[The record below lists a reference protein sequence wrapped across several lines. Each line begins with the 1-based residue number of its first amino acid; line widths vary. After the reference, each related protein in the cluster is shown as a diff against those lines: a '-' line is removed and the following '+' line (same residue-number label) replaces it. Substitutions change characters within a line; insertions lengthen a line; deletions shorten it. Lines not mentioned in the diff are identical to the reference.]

1 MTPQGRGRAAPGP
14 GGGPGVEER
23 GKMMHTA
30 RTRGRRAALAG
41 LVAIATGIGG
51 VVVGLPA
58 QAAAGDPTGGTL
70 QWGFRESFRAYVG
83 RQTGAIPPIGA
94 LPAGQ
99 RITLLAPAQFDT
111 AGAPADPTAESSPNE
126 TLPYLLPVAGGSVV
140 SQDEL
145 SLSTSGGAVYAF
157 PSHGFTL
164 TVKDVEVRVVGGTAS
179 LVGDLSVVVP
189 EGAAG
194 GHTPGT
200 YGGDDI
206 VLGDVA
212 STDVTLT
219 PGAVTVAGTGVTL
232 TAAGAAAL
240 QGFIDAGAPLDDF
253 TVTAQRQ
260 AGPVAQPRITLSQAS
275 GLDPAATT
283 TVTVTG
289 EGFDPLAT
297 VNTSGRPP
305 VAAGQP
311 TGVYVAFGRFADVWR
326 PSAGAP
332 SSARPVASQKWAL
345 PEPSFTQV
353 GTDYPSQAPNLVRM
367 GADGSF
373 TADLQVSAVA
383 ATTGTYGVY
392 VWVAGGGAATPAYEL
407 AVPVT
412 FAGDLEVD
420 VTVPATPVTPDPG
433 TFAWTVAG
441 DGAVSL
447 GTAVAGETAFTATG
461 ALPAITV
468 RDTRPATTGWSITG
482 TAGRFATADGAAS
495 FSGARLGWT
504 PTVTGSAS
512 AGAPVAPAGSGGLAA
527 GATLASAP
535 AGTPSGDVTVGA
547 ALTLGLPL
555 DTPAGAYTGV
565 LTLTAV
571 G

>member
-1 MTPQGRGRAAPGP
+1 MTPQDGAVRPTARAGEPGTHEL
-14 GGGPGVEER
+14 GE
-23 GKMMHTA
+23 KMHTA
-30 RTRGRRAALAG
+30 RTRGRRAAVAG
-41 LVAIATGIGG
+41 LVAIATGIAG

-70 QWGFRESFRAYVG
+70 QWGFRESFRSYVG

-99 RITLLAPAQFDT
+99 RITLVAPAQLDP
-111 AGAPADPTAESSPNE
+111 AGTPADPTATSSPNE
-126 TLPYLLPVAGGSVV
+126 TLPYLLPVAGGAV
-140 SQDEL
+140 
-145 SLSTSGGAVYAF
+145 TSADDLTVATAGGVVYAF
-157 PSHGFTL
+157 PSHGFTV
-164 TVKDVEVRVVGGTAS
+164 TVQDVEIRVVAGTAS
-179 LVGDLSVVVP
+179 VVGDLSVVVP

-200 YGGDDI
+200 YGGEDI

-212 STDVTLT
+212 RTDVTLT
-219 PGAVTVAGTGVTL
+219 SDAVTVTGTGVTL

-240 QGFIDAGAPLDDF
+240 QDFIDAGAPLDDF
-253 TVTAQRQ
+253 TLTAQR
-260 AGPVAQPRITLSQAS
+260 AAAAAQPRITLSRTS
-275 GLDPAATT
+275 GFDPATT
-283 TVTVTG
+283 TAVTVTG
-289 EGFDPLAT
+289 TGFDPLAS
-297 VNTSGRPP
+297 VNAGGRPP

-311 TGVYVAFGRFADVWR
+311 TGVYVTFGRFADVWR
-326 PSAGAP
+326 PSAGAS

-345 PEPSFTQV
+345 PEPSYTQV

-367 GADGSF
+367 ADDGSF
-373 TADLQVSAVA
+373 TAELQVAAVA
-383 ATTGTYGVY
+383 ATSGTYGVY
-392 VWVAGGGAATPAYEL
+392 VYVAGGGAANPAYEL
-407 AVPVT
+407 FVPVT

-420 VTVPATPVTPDPG
+420 VTVPQTPVVPDPG

-447 GTAVAGETAFTATG
+447 GTAVAGDTGFTATG

-468 RDTRPATTGWSITG
+468 RDTRPASSGWAITG
-482 TAGRFATADGAAS
+482 TAGRFATADGTAS
-495 FSGARLGWT
+495 FSGARLGWA
-504 PTVTGSAS
+504 PTVTGSAA
-512 AGAPVAPAGSGGLAA
+512 AGAPVAPAASGGLAT
-527 GATLASAP
+527 GGTLASAP
-535 AGTPSGDVTVGA
+535 AGAPSGDVTVGA
-547 ALTLGLPL
+547 GLTLGLPL